1 MFTVTKR
8 SDWSFDTSG
17 GVSMSAGPGT
27 ALERLLR
34 ERKRKAPRR
43 SHPRPAGPERP
54 QAPCG
59 PAARGL
65 ISRGID
71 YATGMH
77 ALFSSTA
84 ASLSRDSKIPVLGHG
99 TMRAFQQEFNLM
111 ATIRKPSAWS
121 FNTSGGGSE
130 SVSVWG
136 PIFVT

>member
-99 TMRAFQQEFNLM
+99 TMRAFQQEFSWLQSGSR
-111 ATIRKPSAWS
+111 APGASIRLEAVRSQS
-121 FNTSGGGSE
+121 RSGDL
-130 SVSVWG
+130 
-136 PIFVT
+136 